1 MEKTAV
7 RPVLRTRR
15 EQFRG
20 GGRASLIGTGFGVMW
35 FALGQA
41 VVHGAARPYV
51 LAAGA
56 LLFAA
61 SAATVVRLFLLAR
74 ATPADE
80 PGVPPPPGGGGPKFL
95 TVLLVEVAVLG
106 AGNNVLRTTLDRPE
120 MMLSWSAL
128 VVGAHFFPLARTL
141 RAPVLRLVGAAM
153 LATVG
158 LAAVAVLGLGAD
170 GQAWSYVPGL
180 GCAAVLWGGTA
191 LSGLR
196 AGRTTRD

>member
-7 RPVLRTRR
+7 RPVPRTRR
-15 EQFRG
+15 EQLRG

-61 SAATVVRLFLLAR
+61 SAATVVRLFLTA
-74 ATPADE
+74 AGTPADE
-80 PGVPPPPGGGGPKFL
+80 PGTPPAAGGGGPKFL

-106 AGNNVLRTTLDRPE
+106 VGNNVLRTTLGHPE

-141 RAPVLRLVGAAM
+141 RAPMLRRLGAAM
-153 LATVG
+153 AATVA

-170 GQAWSYVPGL
+170 AQAWRYVPGL

-191 LSGLR
+191 LAGLGAVR
-196 AGRTTRD
+196 RG

>member
-1 MEKTAV
+1 MEKTAA

-15 EQFRG
+15 DQLKN
-20 GGRASLIGTGFGVMW
+20 GGRASLIGTAFGVMW

-56 LLFAA
+56 VLFAA
-61 SAATVVRLFLLAR
+61 SAATAVRLFLLAR
-74 ATPADE
+74 STPA
-80 PGVPPPPGGGGPKFL
+80 GAKGTPPAPGGGGPKFL
-95 TVLLVEVAVLG
+95 TVLLIEVAVLG
-106 AGNNVLRTTLDRPE
+106 AGNNYIRTTLDRPE
-120 MMLSWSAL
+120 LMLTWSAL

-141 RAPVLRLVGAAM
+141 RAPMLRWIGAAM
-153 LATVG
+153 LATVA
-158 LAAVAVLGLGAD
+158 LAAAAVLGLGAD
-170 GQAWSYVPGL
+170 EQAWRYVPGL

-196 AGRTTRD
+196 ARKA

>member
-1 MEKTAV
+1 MEKTAA
-7 RPVLRTRR
+7 RPVIRTRR
-15 EQFRG
+15 DQLRN

-41 VVHGAARPYV
+41 VVHGTARPFV

-74 ATPADE
+74 RTPE
-80 PGVPPPPGGGGPKFL
+80 HVNGTPPAAGGGGPKFL
-95 TVLLVEVAVLG
+95 TVLLIEVAVLG
-106 AGNNVLRTTLDRPE
+106 AGNNYIRTSLDRPE
-120 MMLSWSAL
+120 LMLSWSAL

-141 RAPVLRLVGAAM
+141 RAPMLRWLGGAM

-158 LAAVAVLGLGAD
+158 LAALAVLVLGAD
-170 GQAWSYVPGL
+170 VQAWRYVPGL

-191 LSGLR
+191 LTGLR
-196 AGRTTRD
+196 AGRRG

>member
-1 MEKTAV
+1 MEKTAA
-7 RPVLRTRR
+7 RPVIRTRR
-15 EQFRG
+15 DQLRN

-41 VVHGAARPYV
+41 VVHGTARPFV
-51 LAAGA
+51 LTAGA

-74 ATPADE
+74 RTPE
-80 PGVPPPPGGGGPKFL
+80 HVKGTPPAAGGGGPKFL
-95 TVLLVEVAVLG
+95 TVLLIEVAVLG
-106 AGNNVLRTTLDRPE
+106 AGNNYIRTSLDRPE
-120 MMLSWSAL
+120 LMLSWSAL

-141 RAPVLRLVGAAM
+141 RAPMLRWLGGAM

-158 LAAVAVLGLGAD
+158 LAALAVLVLGAD
-170 GQAWSYVPGL
+170 VQAWRYVPGL

-191 LSGLR
+191 LTGLR
-196 AGRTTRD
+196 AGRRG